1 MRKISYFILQ
11 VAICMSIQ
19 AQIQGQQ
26 LTERDLQDFSAGKFI
41 ITTSPDALYE
51 GVKGTP
57 YFNEKWQPGDI
68 AFTDGTEI
76 VQINIRYN
84 IYKDELEFKN
94 STSGQT
100 FIIDRNM
107 IDGFRFPDT
116 GDTVNFKY
124 FSLKPDKKEEKS
136 CVQVL
141 YDGKTMLLL
150 KHKKQ
155 FIKADYQG
163 AYAAGNKYDEYL
175 NDNDYL
181 LVKADGSVLKMKLN
195 KRSVLSALK
204 NSQSELKEYA
214 LKNQIDFSDP
224 GGVIRLLR
232 FYDNQ
237 DLDQGITK

>member
-1 MRKISYFILQ
+1 MRKISYIILQ
-11 VAICMSIQ
+11 VALCMSIQ
-19 AQIQGQQ
+19 PQAQGQQ
-26 LTERDLQDFSAGKFI
+26 LTERDLQDISAGKFI
-41 ITTSPDALYE
+41 IAASPDALYE

-57 YFNEKWQPGDI
+57 YFNEKWQPGDV
-68 AFTDGTEI
+68 AFSDGTGI
-76 VQINIRYN
+76 IQISIRYN

-100 FIIDRNM
+100 FIIHRNI
-107 IDGFRFPDT
+107 IDGFRFSDA

-124 FSLKPDKKEEKS
+124 FSLKPEKQEEKS

-175 NDNDYL
+175 NDIDYF
-181 LVKADGSVLKMKLN
+181 LVKTDGPIQKIKLN

-204 NSQSELKEYA
+204 NSQAELKEYA

-224 GGVIRLLR
+224 EGIIRLLR
-232 FYDNQ
+232 FYDNMTIY
-237 DLDQGITK
+237 QGGIK

>member
-11 VAICMSIQ
+11 VAIYIGIQ
-19 AQIQGQQ
+19 TQVQGQQ
-26 LTERDLQDFSAGKFI
+26 LTEQDLQDFSAGKFI

-57 YFNEKWQPGDI
+57 YFNEKWQPGDV
-68 AFTDGTEI
+68 AFSDGTEI
-76 VQINIRYN
+76 IQISIRYN

-107 IDGFRFPDT
+107 VEGFRFSGA

-141 YDGKTMLLL
+141 YDSRTMLLL

-155 FIKADYQG
+155 FVKADYQG

-175 NDNDYL
+175 NDNDYF
-181 LVKADGSVLKMKLN
+181 LVKTDGSIQKMKPN
-195 KRSVLSALK
+195 KRSVMSALT

-224 GGVIRLLR
+224 DDVIRMLR
-232 FYDNQ
+232 FYDNITIN
-237 DLDQGITK
+237 QGVIK